1 MENMRETLQRLAEDR
16 LEIISDIEQSEKIV
30 KEA

>member
-1 MENMRETLQRLAEDR
+1 MRETLQRLAEDR